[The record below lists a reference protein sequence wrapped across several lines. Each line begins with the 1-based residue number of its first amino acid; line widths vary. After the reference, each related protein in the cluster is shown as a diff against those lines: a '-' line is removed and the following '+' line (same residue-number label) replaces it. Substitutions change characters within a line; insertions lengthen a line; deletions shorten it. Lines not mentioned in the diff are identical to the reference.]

1 MGIVDQS
8 GPLPIF
14 GYGTVGDG
22 RLSDGLDRT
31 RAQHAPFR
39 AILRSRLRRPLSFY
53 LTVLLLVAIIPCF
66 LFSMIILKRSTDEQE
81 RVVTALLKASTGSVT
96 RLVEREVDSML
107 ATLKVLAAAGPN
119 NGSNL
124 AEFYDRARSSLA
136 DTDSNLLVI
145 DRGHNQLFNTR
156 VPYGSPLGKASDP
169 VSVDEAFRVGGPYV
183 SNVFFGKTA
192 QRWVFNVYLPITT
205 PLGNSDYL
213 LTLTR
218 NAESMAKTVN
228 RDVLS
233 PGWNAALLDAAG
245 NVIAS
250 SDPGLAVGKPFF
262 MEIVPALRVGVGEA
276 VHDGVE
282 YRTVTEFSVLTSW
295 KIIAWA
301 KSADV
306 DAPALWSY
314 LWLSL
319 GGLLFAGIAVA
330 GSATIAG
337 LLTQG
342 VKLLA
347 RDAHLLGAGRP
358 IAPRKHMIAE
368 IETVSA
374 ALAEAAQARRKAENE
389 IRFLMRE
396 VAHRSKNQLTVIQ
409 SMLNQS
415 LNATESR
422 VDFAETFRKRIA
434 GLARS
439 TDLMIA
445 NAAQGVDFRELVQ
458 NQLQPFTPDDPGR
471 VHLSGPPVR
480 LDAQVSQTLG
490 MALHELAT
498 NATKYGA
505 LANASGVIDLQW
517 SVADGVF
524 LILWREK
531 GADIDPDTAG
541 SVRKGFGT
549 MVLER
554 MLGMALDA
562 KLERIMHDDGIEWR
576 VKIADEKLSANL
588 SAS

>member
-1 MGIVDQS
+1 M
-8 GPLPIF
+8 
-14 GYGTVGDG
+14 
-22 RLSDGLDRT
+22 
-31 RAQHAPFR
+31 
-39 AILRSRLRRPLSFY
+39 RSRLRRPLSFY
-53 LTVLLLVAIIPCF
+53 LTVLLLVAVIPSF
-66 LFSMIILKRSTDEQE
+66 VFSLIILKRSTDEQE

-96 RLVEREVDSML
+96 RVVEREIDSML
-107 ATLKVLAAAGPN
+107 TTLKVMSTASTIDN
-119 NGSNL
+119 TNL
-124 AEFYDRARSSLA
+124 RQFYDRARSSLA
-136 DTDSNLLVI
+136 GTDSNLLVI
-145 DRGHNQLFNTR
+145 DRAHNQLFNTR
-156 VPYGSPLGKASDP
+156 VPFGSPLAKASDP
-169 VSVDEAFRVGGPYV
+169 TSVDQAFRSGGPFV
-183 SNVFFGKTA
+183 SNVFFGQTA
-192 QRWVFNVYLPITT
+192 KRWVFNVYLPITT
-205 PLGNSDYL
+205 PLGNGDYL
-213 LTLTR
+213 LALTQ
-218 NAESMAKTVN
+218 NAENMLKAVN

-233 PGWNAALLDAAG
+233 PGWNAALLDGVG

-250 SDPGLAVGKPFF
+250 SDEALAVGKPFF
-262 MEIVPALRVGVGEA
+262 MEIVPALRVGVGDA

-282 YRTVTEFSVLTSW
+282 YRTVTEFSVLTGW

-319 GGLLFAGIAVA
+319 GGLIFAGIAIA
-330 GSATIAG
+330 GSATIAR
-337 LLTQG
+337 LLAQG
-342 VKLLA
+342 VKMLA

-358 IAPRKHMIAE
+358 IAARKHMIAE

-415 LNATESR
+415 LNAAESR
-422 VDFAETFRKRIA
+422 VDFAEAFRKRIA

-445 NAAQGVDFRELVQ
+445 NAAQGVDFRELAQ
-458 NQLQPFTPDDPGR
+458 NQLQPFTPDDPDR

-505 LANASGVIDLQW
+505 LANATGAIDLQW
-517 SVADGVF
+517 SVSDGTF
-524 LILWREK
+524 LFVWREK
-531 GADIDPDTAG
+531 GADIAPAEGG

-562 KLERIMHDDGIEWR
+562 KLERIMHEDGIEWR
-576 VKIADEKLSANL
+576 VKIPDEKLSANL
-588 SAS
+588 SVAP

>member
-1 MGIVDQS
+1 MVDE
-8 GPLPIF
+8 
-14 GYGTVGDG
+14 G
-22 RLSDGLDRT
+22 RLSDAQEKKSGPGGSWRT
-31 RAQHAPFR
+31 R
-39 AILRSRLRRPLSFY
+39 LRSRLRRPLSFY
-53 LTVLLLVAIIPCF
+53 LTMLLLIAIVPSF
-66 LFSMIILKRSTDEQE
+66 VFSLIILKRSTDEQE

-96 RLVEREVDSML
+96 RLVEREVDGML
-107 ATLKVLAAAGPN
+107 TTLKVLVAAGADDGN
-119 NGSNL
+119 NP
-124 AEFYDRARSSLA
+124 ERFYGRARSSLA
-136 DTDSNLLVI
+136 DTESNLLVI

-169 VSVDEAFRVGGPYV
+169 ISIDQAFRNGGPFI

-192 QRWVFNVYLPITT
+192 QKWVFNVYLPITT

-213 LTLTR
+213 LALTR

-233 PGWNAALLDAAG
+233 PGWNAALLDGAG
-245 NVIAS
+245 HVIAS
-250 SDPGLAVGKPFF
+250 SDPDLAVGKPFF
-262 MEIVPALRVGVGEA
+262 MEIVPALRVGVGDA

-282 YRTVTEFSVLTSW
+282 YRTVTEFSVLTGW
-295 KIIAWA
+295 KIVAWA

-319 GGLLFAGIAVA
+319 GGLLFGGIAVA
-330 GSATIAG
+330 GSTAIAS

-342 VKLLA
+342 VKVLA

-358 IAPRKHMIAE
+358 IAPRKHMIVE

-374 ALAEAAQARRKAENE
+374 ALADAAQARRKAENE

-415 LNATESR
+415 LNAAESR

-445 NAAQGVDFRELVQ
+445 NAAQGVDFQELAQ
-458 NQLQPFTPDDPGR
+458 NQLQPFTPDDPQR

-505 LANASGVIDLQW
+505 LANSSGVIDLQW
-517 SVADGVF
+517 SVLEGTF
-524 LILWREK
+524 LFVWREK
-531 GADIDPDTAG
+531 GADIAPAEGT
-541 SVRKGFGT
+541 SPRKGFGT

-562 KLERIMHDDGIEWR
+562 KLERIMHEDGIEWR
-576 VKIADEKLSANL
+576 VRIPEEKLSANL
-588 SAS
+588 AAQP